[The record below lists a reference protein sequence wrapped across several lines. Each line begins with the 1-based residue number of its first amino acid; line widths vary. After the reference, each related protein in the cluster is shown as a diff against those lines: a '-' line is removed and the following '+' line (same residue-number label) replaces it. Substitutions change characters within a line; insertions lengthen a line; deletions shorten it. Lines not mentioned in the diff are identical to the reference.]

1 MHVKITR
8 QSLALQCLVSSEK
21 KKNICQSLNLLS
33 YCICNQNHRT
43 TCTHKSRCIKTK
55 MHFKILSASTQISIC
70 MPDLLY
76 PASRWNCTLETSPIG
91 WSGDWTVPEGLCQ
104 FYAVLGKQ
112 SIKQYTKHLT
122 CTISYFISTTVLN
135 FFVVIWC
142 TNVFHNIECDECDHF
157 VPTWGGVVE
166 GVGHWDCR
174 GGGGCGRCWWGVC
187 LEN

>member
-21 KKNICQSLNLLS
+21 KKKFCLSLDLLS

-43 TCTHKSRCIKTK
+43 KCTQKSRCIKTK

-104 FYAVLGKQ
+104 FYAVLGKTL
-112 SIKQYTKHLT
+112 IKQ
-122 CTISYFISTTVLN
+122 TINQTIYKASNMY
-135 FFVVIWC
+135 
-142 TNVFHNIECDECDHF
+142 HF
-157 VPTWGGVVE
+157 
-166 GVGHWDCR
+166 
-174 GGGGCGRCWWGVC
+174 
-187 LEN
+187 LLY